1 MGGTSMVRMRFA
13 AGGLVRWRCGDGGG
27 GRVQL
32 VLQSLLLVLFKGGAL
47 VIELMPTLPTT

>member
-1 MGGTSMVRMRFA
+1 MGGMVRMRFA
-13 AGGLVRWRCGDGGG
+13 AGAVGWWRGG